1 MGYQLWLKENLK
13 NIAETKGF
21 SLINGR
27 THINS
32 EKDTLIEIPNLDEF
46 LDFHVHVENKL
57 LFYSYSYDPKEN
69 YIIPDEYHQKY
80 EKEIQEQ
87 VSQKINEY
95 NKIIDKI
102 DFDKPSAV
110 FMYYIK
116 EGFLFFNVTEREE
129 IVDLLEY
136 EDMVDVILE
145 EVVQETPEE
154 MLEEIKSQRK
164 NKIDKEVN
172 ELKEIIFDDPKFKN
186 ATNASLRKVY
196 SSQFFEENREYIEL
210 LRHADYYHP
219 SIFIE
224 DIWRE
229 FKQKGL
235 HK

>member
-1 MGYQLWLKENLK
+1 MEYPLWLKENLK
-13 NIAETKGF
+13 DIAETKGF
-21 SLINGR
+21 SLVNGR

-32 EKDTLIEIPNLDEF
+32 EKDTLIELPNLDEF
-46 LDFHVHVENKL
+46 LDFHVHVANKL

-87 VSQKINEY
+87 VSRKINEY

-102 DFDKPSAV
+102 NFDKPSAV

-129 IVDLLEY
+129 IADLFEY
-136 EDMVDVILE
+136 EDMIDIILE

-154 MLEEIKSQRK
+154 KLEEIKNQRK
-164 NKIDKEVN
+164 NKIDKQVN
-172 ELKEIIFDDPKFKN
+172 ELKELIFADPKFKN
-186 ATNASLRKVY
+186 VTNASLRRAY
-196 SSQFFEENREYIEL
+196 SSQFFEDNREYVEL
-210 LRHADYYHP
+210 LRHADYFHQN
-219 SIFIE
+219 IFIE